1 MDFNVGEQVGFLF
14 ETGGGVVRK
23 IVNENQFLVED
34 NTGFER
40 PFSKSELVK
49 IYGNDYKLPDNKD
62 LELNEDDTLSSN
74 KHLVRKEQ
82 LTGYRRP
89 IDVWEI
95 DLHIEE
101 ITESHSGLSNFEI
114 LTKQLKEFKSFFS
127 RAKLKRIRKI
137 VAIHGVGE
145 GVLKEEIRIFLSKQE
160 GVEYYDAD
168 FREYG
173 KGATTAE
180 IHYNGLDE

>member
-1 MDFNVGEQVGFLF
+1 MPFNIGEKVGFLF
-14 ETGGGVVRK
+14 ETGGGIVTKKNNEYFFVV
-23 IVNENQFLVED
+23 D

-40 PFSKSELVK
+40 SFLKNELVK
-49 IYGNDYKLPDNKD
+49 IYGDDYKIPDDAD
-62 LELNEDDTLSSN
+62 LELNDDDTLSST
-74 KHLVRKEQ
+74 KHSVRKEN

-114 LTKQLKEFKSFFS
+114 LTKQLKEFKSFYS
-127 RAKLKRIRKI
+127 RAKAKRIRKI

-145 GVLKEEIRIFLSKQE
+145 GVLKEEIRNFLSKQE

-173 KGATTAE
+173 KGATAAE
-180 IHYNGLDE
+180 IHYNLIEE